1 MALSTPLLNSVLLLA
16 EGALYF
22 CVMATLLKLR
32 HRFGVGLFMSALGV
46 MHFIET
52 YLASS
57 FYVELPLGILSPGS
71 TVLFSGKLVMLLLL
85 YIKEDATTVRQPIYG
100 LLIGNF
106 LVLGLV
112 GILGLH
118 DVATLSNNRS
128 PDIGFVQE
136 MGWLMVW
143 GTTLLYIDAI
153 AIILCYEKFGRWFRG
168 SMFAR
173 IAFCS
178 AVVLTFDQIG
188 FYAALRYLTGA
199 PWSVLLGGWVAKMA
213 AAFVYSLAMVA
224 YLKWVER
231 PRSSTPRGISDVFDL
246 LTYRE
251 KYEALVE
258 VSGRDGLTGLLHR
271 GRFETLA
278 ASEIAAARSSGKPLS
293 LLIIDIDH
301 FKGVND
307 RFGHGE
313 GDRVI
318 RDFARLLKEKA
329 EASDQ
334 HVFRLGGEEFA
345 VLCPLHHTL
354 AWLLGETIRQAVIA
368 SRDGQALDLTVS
380 IGVATQSSL
389 VGSLEELYALADQR
403 LYKAKAQGRDRVIGD
418 RHEPEVADAAFASS
432 FIVN

>member
-1 MALSTPLLNSVLLLA
+1 MRVNLALPTPYLNAVLLLA
-16 EGALYF
+16 EAALYF
-22 CVMATLLKLR
+22 GVMASLLRVRKRL
-32 HRFGVGLFMSALGV
+32 GVGLFMSALGV

-57 FYVELPLGILSPGS
+57 FYVELPLGVLSPGS
-71 TVLFSGKLVMLLLL
+71 TVLFSGKLIMLLLL
-85 YIKEDATTVRQPIYG
+85 YIKEDAATVRQPIYG

-112 GILGLH
+112 GLLGFH
-118 DVATLSNNRS
+118 QVASLSNNRA

-153 AIILCYEKFGRWFRG
+153 AIILAYEKFGKWFGRA
-168 SMFAR
+168 MFPR
-173 IAFCS
+173 IVLS
-178 AVVLTFDQIG
+178 ACAVLTFDQLG
-188 FYAALRYLTGA
+188 FYLALRYLTDA
-199 PWSVLLGGWVAKMA
+199 PWSVLFGGWGAKMV

-224 YLKWVER
+224 YLKWIET
-231 PRSSTPRGISDVFDL
+231 PRSSMPRGISDVFDL

-278 ASEIAAARSSGKPLS
+278 AAAVSACKTNGQPLS

-301 FKGVND
+301 FKDIND
-307 RFGHGE
+307 RHGHGE

-318 RDFARLLKEKA
+318 REIASLLTEKA
-329 EASDQ
+329 AGVDQ

-354 AWLLGETIRQAVIA
+354 AWLLGETIRQAVVA
-368 SRDGQALDLTVS
+368 SADGERLGLTVS
-380 IGVATQSSL
+380 VGVGTLSADNDTL
-389 VGSLEELYALADQR
+389 TNLYSQADRR
-403 LYKAKAQGRDRVIGD
+403 LYHAKARGRNRVIGE
-418 RHEPEVADAAFASS
+418 RHEMPIQEAKRAG
-432 FIVN
+432 

>member
-1 MALSTPLLNSVLLLA
+1 VNLELSTPYLNSLLLLA
-16 EGALYF
+16 EAALYF
-22 CVMATLLKLR
+22 GVMASLLRVRK
-32 HRFGVGLFMSALGV
+32 RFGVGLFMSALGV

-71 TVLFSGKLVMLLLL
+71 TVLFSGKLIMLLLL

-112 GILGLH
+112 GLLGFH
-118 DVATLSNNRS
+118 QVATLSNNRT

-153 AIILCYEKFGRWFRG
+153 AIILCYEKAGKWLGR

-173 IAFCS
+173 IAVS
-178 AVVLTFDQIG
+178 ACAVLTFDQIG
-188 FYAALRYLTGA
+188 FYLALRYLTDA
-199 PWSVLLGGWVAKMA
+199 PLSVLAGGWAAKMA
-213 AAFVYSLAMVA
+213 AAVVYSLAMVA

-251 KYEALVE
+251 RYEALVE

-278 ASEIAAARSSGKPLS
+278 SSAIATSQAKDKALS

-301 FKGVND
+301 FKAIND
-307 RFGHGE
+307 RHGHGE
-313 GDRVI
+313 GDRVLREI
-318 RDFARLLKEKA
+318 AALLTEKA
-329 EASDQ
+329 ASVDQ
-334 HVFRLGGEEFA
+334 PVFRLGGEEFA
-345 VLCPLHHTL
+345 VLCPLHNTL

-368 SRDGQALDLTVS
+368 SPGGQQLGITVS
-380 IGVATQSSL
+380 IGVGTLSPQVDTL
-389 VGSLEELYALADQR
+389 TDLYAQADRR
-403 LYKAKAQGRDRVIGD
+403 LYRAKASGRNRVVGE
-418 RHEPEVADAAFASS
+418 RHDLAMPDEKRAV
-432 FIVN
+432 